1 MEIVCIF
8 EYFCICL
15 DVIVLTADINIIER
29 GRENVVT
36 NKSTKVFRKDVI
48 KGAIKDEI

>member
-8 EYFCICL
+8 EDFCICL

-36 NKSTKVFRKDVI
+36 NKKYKSVSERCY
-48 KGAIKDEI
+48 KGCDKG